1 MTSVARGFWLS
12 LLLLCLGL
20 LLLWQ
25 TLGLGP
31 TARFVPQYVIGPTLL
46 LLLIQLTLDLS
57 PKLQGGVSSFARFQT
72 TRADQLRERTM
83 SVEDRPQP
91 GPLGRDVC
99 WYVLA
104 PALIYILGFTLAA
117 PLYTFVFLRLRA
129 EEPLRRCVPTALLV
143 GIAVFGFFNLVPS
156 APTGT
161 SQFLAWLMR

>member
-46 LLLIQLTLDLS
+46 LLLIQLVLDLS
-57 PKLQGGVSSFARFQT
+57 PRLQGGISSFARFQT
-72 TRADQLRERTM
+72 TRADQLRERTT

-99 WYVLA
+99 WYALA
-104 PALIYILGFTLAA
+104 PALIYILGFSLAA
-117 PLYTFVFLRLRA
+117 PTYTFLFLRFRA
-129 EEPLRRCVPTALLV
+129 REPFPRCLLIASFAGVAVLAFFDFVP
-143 GIAVFGFFNLVPS
+143 NVPS
-156 APTGT
+156 GA
-161 SQFLAWLMR
+161 SHFLEWIRR